1 MSFIDHNCVCGH
13 PVMMHGPMFRSSE
26 RVCHCGCPSAQ
37 PAESVLIET
46 MRIDGERTP
55 LTPLGVLIPF
65 PPPRI
70 TACACEQCVALYE
83 QMEVTA

>member
-1 MSFIDHNCVCGH
+1 MSFIDHNCECGH
-13 PVMMHGPMFRSSE
+13 PVLMHGPMFRSSE

-55 LTPLGVLIPF
+55 LVHPGARVPWS
-65 PPPRI
+65 PPQQV
-70 TACACEQCVALYE
+70 ACDCERCVALYE
-83 QMEVTA
+83 QMEAAS